1 MHVVP
6 YKMNSAVQKNLRS
19 LTVLALAL
27 LLALDLTVMH
37 AYPAGYWATGSVLA
51 NGKWV
56 KLRVDTTGMQQIAH
70 SELRAMGFPEPEKVT
85 VWGYS
90 GAMLND
96 DRFRPDIPDDL
107 PQTPATHISGK
118 LIFFGENHIHIG
130 MDRHGRPMHSI
141 NPYTTAGYYFL
152 TDSRPAKEPA
162 ATAASTQPKPAAECH
177 TEVLLAEPEL
187 VNWAKSGSSWFDTP
201 LTTDNHHTINTFIL
215 HGRTDNSD
223 VHITYCWVK
232 ESGAPQTIRLNTS
245 PSSAMQGTTESTLPR
260 SSRISWQT
268 DSATMTAPRLPDNS
282 IAVSLT
288 LAEPKNDV
296 TTALDW
302 IRLSYTADN
311 TLGGRPQAIMYLH
324 EADALKAALPKGVEI
339 WDVTLPGNAAR
350 CSAAGDNI
358 YTVADPAVRQ
368 HILVAFDPAASLHN
382 PVVLGDVTPQNL
394 HSMADAD
401 MIVITAP
408 ELRSQAEELAELHR
422 SIQHMDVIVVT
433 TAEVANEY
441 GSGSESAY
449 AIRRA
454 IKHMH
459 DRDNSKPTY
468 VLLYGTG
475 SYDNRTALGLG
486 VPTYQCHNRLY
497 MTHDQLS
504 FSTDAYYAML
514 DDAFSADIAH
524 KIKPVVAVGRIP
536 AATPDEAALYNAKAK
551 AFMLD
556 TDGASYH
563 QTALISCD
571 LGDNGEHSA
580 IAENH
585 AAQLERRL
593 PQAVVHKVYSDMYPA
608 NREKNDVPLARQTLL
623 SLLDNGVGLFNYV
636 GHGSPHNLV
645 SKAGGVWLDISHVAR
660 MRNRHPFL
668 ALLSTCYAN
677 SFDQTDNAIGT
688 EMLLSRNGAIVVIG
702 NTRSA
707 VSSYNNAFNN
717 LFIGEYASLQ
727 PGDTYGQLWL
737 RAMRATLNNYSI
749 SNNGSIN
756 TVKFILLGDPAL
768 PVPIPDYQATL
779 QLSADSI
786 GPQEKFTVTGKITD
800 SEDNTFPF
808 NGTAT
813 IDVYAD
819 SITIYMLGRQ
829 EKEFAGQEVNL
840 NNRLLYRGAAKVT
853 DGRFRLDMRLPATAF
868 TGTTSKARV
877 IAHAIADAPSGSAE
891 RRTTAAAAAVA
902 LVLTESAPDE
912 TTFIPAMITDFRV
925 DGFGD
930 VIPQQTIGPI
940 PTLTAT
946 IDGGETGL
954 NMSATTLTPACALH
968 VDNHRAAGAVF
979 TPCPNGQ
986 WTVSYT
992 PAPLADGRHT
1002 ATLTVTD
1009 NSGQTDSRTI
1019 SFIVCH
1025 TGPEITLQTATPV
1038 ARDEIE
1044 FTIETGSFEP
1054 SYMRLTI
1061 NDADGSTVHS
1071 QEIQPGE
1078 PTAVWNL
1085 QLADGNPAPPG
1096 RYSAA
1101 IVATDNRLYSSSP
1114 PLRFVVLQ

>member
-1 MHVVP
+1 
-6 YKMNSAVQKNLRS
+6 MNSGIQKIIRS
-19 LTVLALAL
+19 LTVLAAAL
-27 LLALDLTVMH
+27 LFASALTVMH
-37 AYPAGYWATGSVLA
+37 AYPAGYWTSSSVLA
-51 NGKWV
+51 SGKWV
-56 KLRVDTTGMQQIAH
+56 KIRVDSTGMQQITH
-70 SELRAMGFPEPEKVT
+70 SELRRLGFSEPDKVS

-96 DRFRPDIPDDL
+96 DRFRTDIPDDL
-107 PQTPATHISGK
+107 PQTPAIHNAGK

-130 MDRHGRPMHSI
+130 LNSHNRPEHTI

-152 TDSRPAKEPA
+152 TDSRHTIEPA
-162 ATAASTQPKPAAECH
+162 VTSAAIQPRSIAECH

-187 VNWAKSGSSWFDTP
+187 VNWAESGTSWFDIP
-201 LTTDNHHTINTFIL
+201 LSADNPQTTHTFIL
-215 HGRTDNSD
+215 TGRTDITD
-223 VHITYCWVK
+223 VHITYCWAK
-232 ESGAPQTIRLNTS
+232 ESGDPQTIRLNTS
-245 PSSAMQGTTESTLPR
+245 PQTTLSGATESTLPR

-268 DSATMTAPRLPDNS
+268 DSATVTAPQLSDNS

-288 LAEPKNDV
+288 LAEPENDV

-311 TLGGRPQAIMYLH
+311 TLVERPQALMHLH
-324 EADALKAALPKGVEI
+324 DSNAVKARLTKGAQI
-339 WDVTLPGNAAR
+339 WDVTRPGKPYR
-350 CSAAGDNI
+350 CSDTGDNV
-358 YTVADPAVRQ
+358 YAVADPTLRQ
-368 HILVAFDPAASLHN
+368 HILVAFDPAATLHT
-382 PVVLGDVTPQNL
+382 PVVLGNVDTQNI
-394 HSMADAD
+394 HAMPDAD
-401 MIVITAP
+401 MIIITAP
-408 ELRSQAEELAELHR
+408 ALRSQAEELAELHR
-422 SIQHMDVIVVT
+422 TLQHMDVSIVT
-433 TAEVANEY
+433 TTEIANEY

-459 DRDNSKPTY
+459 DRSNSKIAY

-475 SYDNRTALGLG
+475 SYNNRSAVGRG

-504 FSTDAYYAML
+504 YSTDAYYAML
-514 DDAFSADIAH
+514 DNAFSPDIAH
-524 KIKPVVAVGRIP
+524 KEKPYLAVGRIP
-536 AATPDEAALYNAKAK
+536 AATPDEAALYNAKVK

-556 TDGASYH
+556 ADGASYH

-571 LGDNGEHSA
+571 LGDNGEHSS

-608 NREKNDVPLARQTLL
+608 NHEKTDVPLARQTLL
-623 SLLDNGVGLFNYV
+623 NRMDDGIGLFNYV

-645 SKAGGVWLDISHVAR
+645 SKAGGVWLDISHVPK
-660 MRNRHPFL
+660 MHNRHPFL

-677 SFDQTDNAIGT
+677 SFDQNDDAIGT
-688 EMLLSRNGAIVVIG
+688 ELLLSRNGAIAVIG

-707 VSSYNNAFNN
+707 VSSYNNVFNN
-717 LFIGEYASLQ
+717 LFIREYASLQ

-737 RAMRATLNNYSI
+737 RAMNATLNNYSI

-756 TVKFILLGDPAL
+756 TLKFVLLGDPAL
-768 PVPIPDYQATL
+768 QIPVPDYHAEL

-786 GPQEKFTVTGKITD
+786 KPLEKVTVTGRITD
-800 SEDNTFPF
+800 SESNAFPF

-819 SITIYMLGRQ
+819 STTIYMLGRQ

-840 NNRLLYRGAAKVT
+840 NNRLLYRGATKVT
-853 DGRFRLDMRLPATAF
+853 DGRFSLDMRLPATAF
-868 TGTTSKARV
+868 TDTTSKVRV
-877 IAHAIADAPSGSAE
+877 IAHAIADAPSGSAG

-912 TTFIPAMITDFRV
+912 TTFISAKITDFRV
-925 DGFGD
+925 DGFDD
-930 VIPQQTIGPI
+930 VIPHQTIGPI

-954 NMSATTLTPACALH
+954 NMSATSLTQACALY
-968 VDNHRAAGAVF
+968 VDNHRARGAVF

-986 WTVSYT
+986 WTVNCTST
-992 PAPLADGRHT
+992 PLTDGRHT
-1002 ATLTVTD
+1002 ATLSVTD

-1025 TGPEITLQTATPV
+1025 TGPVITLQTATPV
-1038 ARDEIE
+1038 VRDEIE

-1061 NDADGSTVHS
+1061 SDADGNTVYS

-1085 QLADGNPAPPG
+1085 QLADGKPAPTG
-1096 RYSAA
+1096 RYTASLL
-1101 IVATDNRLYSSSP
+1101 ATDRRLYSSAP